1 VQVLVTRPP
10 EDAAPVVDELAMR
23 GHTGVV
29 SPMLTVRYLLADAPD
44 LTGVQALLFTSA
56 NGVRAFAA
64 VSGERGLPALTVG
77 KATAAA
83 AAEAGFVHRETAG
96 GDADALVRL
105 VAATRDPADGALF
118 HAAGTVTTGD
128 LAEKLDARG
137 FTVRRTA
144 VYAAEPATSLTAE
157 AASALRTGRLDAVLF
172 FSPRTAKTFV
182 TLAHAADIADA
193 CRGVR
198 AVCLS
203 PAVANA
209 AQALPWRDVHTA
221 ERPERAALL
230 RTLDDLAGAA
240 APAPDQT

>member
-1 VQVLVTRPP
+1 MVVAGRPSMGKTTFAMNIAESVALQNDQP
-10 EDAAPVVDELAMR
+10 VAVFSMEMPGDALAMR
-23 GHTGVV
+23 
-29 SPMLTVRYLLADAPD
+29 ML
-44 LTGVQALLFTSA
+44 S
-56 NGVRAFAA
+56 
-64 VSGERGLPALTVG
+64 
-77 KATAAA
+77 
-83 AAEAGFVHRETAG
+83 
-96 GDADALVRL
+96 
-105 VAATRDPADGALF
+105 
-118 HAAGTVTTGD
+118 
-128 LAEKLDARG
+128 
-137 FTVRRTA
+137 
-144 VYAAEPATSLTAE
+144 SLGRINQQ
-157 AASALRTGRLDAVLF
+157 SIRTGRLDAVLF

-221 ERPERAALL
+221 ERPERSALL

>member
-1 VQVLVTRPP
+1 MQVLVTRPP
-10 EDAAPVVDELAMR
+10 EDAAPIVDELAQR
-23 GHTGVV
+23 GHTGLV
-29 SPMLTVRYLLADAPD
+29 SPMLMVRYLLSDAPD
-44 LTGVQALLFTSA
+44 LTGVQALLFTSV

-64 VSGERGLPALTVG
+64 VSGEHGLPALTVG

-83 AAEAGFVHRETAG
+83 AAEAGFARRETAD

-128 LAEKLDARG
+128 LAEKLEQRG

-144 VYAAEPATSLTAE
+144 AYAAEPAESLTAE
-157 AASALRTGRLDAVLF
+157 AEAALRTGRLDAVLF

-182 TLAHAADIADA
+182 TLAQAADIADA
-193 CRGVR
+193 CRGAR

-209 AQALPWRDVHTA
+209 ASALSWRGVHTA

-230 RTLDDLAGAA
+230 RTLDDLAGAG
-240 APAPDQT
+240 APASDQT